1 MAVQASAQVVREMK
15 GTIQKSMKE
24 IQGIQQNIGGAVKA
38 TANWND
44 AQGEQYRAL
53 MQKIAKLTQTP
64 VSTLNSS
71 AKKLEKLAVS
81 LDNYSKVK
89 F

>member
-15 GTIQKSMKE
+15 GTIQKSVKE
-24 IQGIQQNIGGAVKA
+24 IQVIQQGIAGAVKT

-44 AQGEQYRAL
+44 AQGQQYRAL
-53 MQKIAKLTQTP
+53 MQKIAKLTQAPMT
-64 VSTLNSS
+64 TLNGSVN
-71 AKKLEKLAVS
+71 KLEKLAVS
-81 LDNYSKVK
+81 LDNYNKVK